1 MKDGNKEST
10 KELLSTYRTLF
21 AINVSGIFL
30 VVNWVVRKDFIPVTT
45 WLFWAGVGF
54 WVFSAA
60 AMTYLFLLVV
70 PKLANEED
78 AIIFQRPVLLTA
90 RWGFLTFL
98 LGYGA
103 LMLSVGPIGQA
114 AGARSTPVGGGPCLS
129 SSSYS
134 ASV

>member
-30 VVNWVVRKDFIPVTT
+30 VVNWVVRKDIVPVTK
-45 WLFWAGVGF
+45 WLFWVGVGS

-70 PKLANEED
+70 PKLANEENT
-78 AIIFQRPVLLTA
+78 IIFQRPVLVTA
-90 RWGFLTFL
+90 RLGFLTFL
-98 LGYGA
+98 LGYGT
-103 LMLSVGPIGQA
+103 LVLSVVQIG
-114 AGARSTPVGGGPCLS
+114 
-129 SSSYS
+129 
-134 ASV
+134 